1 MSNSNWQVKC
11 REKIKT
17 PEQALEVLQPGDR
30 IFIGSACGTPQ
41 KLVQA
46 LAQRPVEDVEI
57 THLLTLGVA
66 PYAEEK
72 LAGRYRANSF
82 FISANVRDAVQQG
95 RADYTPIFLSEIP
108 RLLRSGRLPIDVAL
122 IQVTPPDE
130 HGFCSFGVSV
140 DITKPA
146 AEVARHIIAEVN
158 PQMPRTLG
166 DSFIHSFQIETIVE
180 NDTPIYEFV
189 TPGESEVARRIAKNV
204 VDLIADGSTIQ
215 VGYGGIPN
223 AILLYLKGKKDLGV
237 HTEVFSD
244 GIIDLI
250 EAGGITNRR
259 KTLHP
264 GKVIASFAMGS
275 QRLYNYIH
283 NNPMFEFHPVDYT
296 NDPFVI
302 AQNEKMVSI
311 NSALEIDLTGQ
322 VCADSV
328 GYKFYS
334 GIGGQLDF
342 IRGAARAKDGKP
354 IIVLKSTRD
363 KDQFSRIV
371 PVLSEGAGVV
381 TSRGDVHYVVTEW
394 GVAYLHGK
402 SIRERAL
409 ALISIAHPKFR
420 AELLKKAKE
429 CCYVY
434 QDQPEEALVSARY
447 PEEFET
453 KVKLPDGTTVLI
465 RPIKPTDEPAMR
477 ELFYSFSKD
486 TIFYRFFSYIRA
498 MPHEKLSK
506 FVNID
511 YENEMALVAVKR
523 INSEDRIVAS
533 TRYYVDPA
541 TGLAEFAIEVQD
553 QFQNKGI
560 GTALFNHLIRIARI
574 KGVKGFVGYVLDSN
588 TRAYRLVTKAGYPLE
603 TKWEDGVYTLALKFE
618 SQPPRPRH
626 SDRAE
631 EPVPNLPRGER
642 RNPSQ

>member
-1 MSNSNWQVKC
+1 MSGIDWHTKYGRKLKSA
-11 REKIKT
+11 T
-17 PEQALEVLQPGDR
+17 QALEVLKAGDR

-41 KLVQA
+41 RLVKA
-46 LAQRPVEDVEI
+46 LVDRPVEDVEI

-66 PYAEEK
+66 PYAEEA
-72 LAGRYRANSF
+72 LAQRYRANSF
-82 FISANVRDAVQQG
+82 FISSNVRDAVQEG

-122 IQVTPPDE
+122 IQTTPPDE
-130 HGFCSFGVSV
+130 HGFCSLGVSV

-146 AEVARHIIAEVN
+146 AEVARHVIAEVN
-158 PQMPRTLG
+158 PRMPRTLG
-166 DSFIHSFQIETIVE
+166 DSFVHISQLETLVE
-180 NDTPIYEFV
+180 NDAPIYEFI

-204 VDLIADGSTIQ
+204 ADLIPDGATIQ

-223 AILLYLKGKKDLGV
+223 ALLFYLKDKKDLGV

-250 EAGGITNRR
+250 EAGVINNRK

-264 GKVIASFAMGS
+264 GKVIASFCMGS
-275 QRLYNYIH
+275 QRLYEYVH

-311 NSALEIDLTGQ
+311 NSALEVDLTGQ
-322 VCADSV
+322 VCADSI

-342 IRGAARAKDGKP
+342 VRGAARAKDGKP

-363 KDQFSRIV
+363 NDRYSRIV

-394 GVAYLHGK
+394 GVAYLHGR

-420 AELLKKAKE
+420 AELLRQAKE
-429 CCYVY
+429 WHYVY
-434 QDQPEEALVSARY
+434 QDQPEVSLVSSRY

-453 KVKLPDGTTVLI
+453 KVRLNDGTMIFI

-477 ELFYSFSKD
+477 ELFYSFSRD
-486 TIFYRFFSYIRA
+486 TVFYRYFSYIKA

-506 FVNID
+506 FVNVD
-511 YENEMALVAVKR
+511 YEKEMALVAVIR
-523 INSEDRIVAS
+523 TDGDERIVGS
-533 TRYYVDPA
+533 TRYYVDSS
-541 TGLAEFAIEVQD
+541 TGLAEFAIEIQD
-553 QFQNKGI
+553 KYQNRGI
-560 GTALFNHLIRIARI
+560 GTALFNHLIRVARM

-588 TRAYRLVTKAGYPLE
+588 TRAYRLVTKAGFPLE
-603 TKWEDGVYTLALKFE
+603 TKWEDGMYILTLRFE
-618 SQPPRPRH
+618 K
-626 SDRAE
+626 
-631 EPVPNLPRGER
+631 
-642 RNPSQ
+642 

>member
-1 MSNSNWQVKC
+1 MGANNWQSKYAS
-11 REKIKT
+11 KIKSA
-17 PEQALEVLQPGDR
+17 EQALEVIQPGNR
-30 IFIGSACGTPQ
+30 IFIGSACGTP
-41 KLVQA
+41 KRLVEA
-46 LAQRPVEDVEI
+46 LAERPVEDVEV

-66 PYAEEK
+66 PYAEER

-82 FISANVRDAVQQG
+82 FISANVRDAVQAG

-146 AEVARHIIAEVN
+146 AEVARHVIAEVN
-158 PQMPRTLG
+158 PRMPRTLG
-166 DSFIHSFQIETIVE
+166 DSFIHISQIESIVE
-180 NDTPIYEFV
+180 NDAPIYEFI

-204 VDLIADGSTIQ
+204 ADLIPDGATIQ

-223 AILLYLKGKKDLGV
+223 ALLYYLKDKKDLGV

-244 GIIDLI
+244 GIIELI
-250 EAGGITNRR
+250 ELGVINNRK

-275 QRLYNYIH
+275 QRLYEYIH

-302 AQNEKMVSI
+302 AQNEMMVSI

-322 VCADSV
+322 VCADSI

-342 IRGAARAKDGKP
+342 VRGAARAKDGKP

-363 KDQFSRIV
+363 NDRYSRIV

-394 GVAYLHGK
+394 GVAYLHGR

-420 AELLKKAKE
+420 AELLRQAKE
-429 CCYVY
+429 RHYIY
-434 QDQPEEALVSARY
+434 EDQPELPLVSARY

-453 KVKLPDGTTVLI
+453 KVKMADGTTLFI

-477 ELFYSFSKD
+477 ELFYSFSRD
-486 TIFYRFFSYIRA
+486 TVFYRYFSYIKA

-511 YENEMALVAVKR
+511 YEREMALVAVIR
-523 INSEDRIVAS
+523 RDGDEHIVGS

-553 QFQNKGI
+553 EYQNRGI
-560 GTALFNHLIRIARI
+560 GTALFNHLIRVARI
-574 KGVKGFVGYVLDSN
+574 KGVKGFIGYVLDSN
-588 TRAYRLVTKAGYPLE
+588 TRAYRLVTKTGFPLE
-603 TKWEDGVYTLALKFE
+603 TRWEDGVYILTLRFE
-618 SQPPRPRH
+618 K
-626 SDRAE
+626 
-631 EPVPNLPRGER
+631 
-642 RNPSQ
+642 

>member
-1 MSNSNWQVKC
+1 MSTTDWRVKYAHKL
-11 REKIKT
+11 KIAT
-17 PEQALEVLQPGDR
+17 QALEVLQPGDR

-41 KLVQA
+41 RLVRA
-46 LAQRPVEDVEI
+46 LADRPVEDVEV

-66 PYAEEK
+66 PYAEEA
-72 LAGRYRANSF
+72 LAGKYRANSF
-82 FISANVRDAVQQG
+82 FISANVRDAVQEG

-108 RLLRSGRLPIDVAL
+108 KLLRSGRLPIDVAL
-122 IQVTPPDE
+122 IQVTPPDD

-146 AEVARHIIAEVN
+146 AEVAKHVIAEVN
-158 PQMPRTLG
+158 PRMPRTLG
-166 DSFIHSFQIETIVE
+166 DSFIHISQIEALVE
-180 NDTPIYEFV
+180 NDVPIYEFI

-204 VDLIADGSTIQ
+204 ADLIPDGATIQ

-223 AILLYLKGKKDLGV
+223 ALLFYLKDKKDLGV

-250 EAGGITNRR
+250 EAGVINNRK

-264 GKVIASFAMGS
+264 GKVIASFCMGS
-275 QRLYNYIH
+275 QRLYEYIH

-296 NDPFVI
+296 NDPYVI

-322 VCADSV
+322 VCADSI

-342 IRGAARAKDGKP
+342 VRGAARAKDGKP

-363 KDQFSRIV
+363 NDQFSRIV
-371 PVLSEGAGVV
+371 PVLSDGAGVV

-394 GVAYLHGK
+394 GVAYLHGR

-420 AELLKKAKE
+420 AELLRQAKE
-429 CCYVY
+429 RHYVY
-434 QDQPEEALVSARY
+434 QDQPEMPLVAARY

-453 KVKLPDGTTVLI
+453 KVRLQDGTMVLI

-477 ELFYSFSKD
+477 ELFYSFSRD
-486 TIFYRFFSYIRA
+486 TVFYRYFSYIKA

-511 YENEMALVAVKR
+511 YEKEMALVAVIR
-523 INSEDRIVAS
+523 ENGDEHIVGS
-533 TRYYVDPA
+533 TRYYVDPSS
-541 TGLAEFAIEVQD
+541 GLAEFAIEVQD
-553 QFQNKGI
+553 EYQNRGI
-560 GTALFNHLIRIARI
+560 GTALFNHLIRVARM
-574 KGVKGFVGYVLDSN
+574 KGVRGFVGYVLDSN
-588 TRAYRLVTKAGYPLE
+588 TRAYRLVTKAGFPLE
-603 TKWEDGVYTLALKFE
+603 TKWEDGVYILTLRFE
-618 SQPPRPRH
+618 K
-626 SDRAE
+626 
-631 EPVPNLPRGER
+631 
-642 RNPSQ
+642 